1 MNIDRDLI
9 LAKINNIQNY
19 LNSIK
24 TYTRNFDINSLDE
37 IMVQDLVVLNLERA
51 IQACID
57 IALHILS
64 REALGVPLSMG
75 DAFFSLYKNSF
86 ISEELSKNLIKMV
99 GFRNIAVL
107 EYQRLNLDI
116 LKSVVKNN
124 LKDFEEFYKI
134 ILEKTKS
141 KYFQQTTTNPKTT
154 NPSLF
159 A

>member
-9 LAKINNIQNY
+9 LAKINNIQNC

-107 EYQRLNLDI
+107 EYQRLDLDI

-141 KYFQQTTTNPKTT
+141 K
-154 NPSLF
+154 
-159 A
+159 

>member
-9 LAKINNIQNY
+9 LAKINNIQNC

-99 GFRNIAVL
+99 GFRNIAVH
-107 EYQRLNLDI
+107 EYQRLDLDI

-134 ILEKTKS
+134 ILEKTKN
-141 KYFQQTTTNPKTT
+141 K
-154 NPSLF
+154 
-159 A
+159 

>member
-1 MNIDRDLI
+1 MNIDQDLI
-9 LAKINNIQNY
+9 LAKINNIQNC

-57 IALHILS
+57 L
-64 REALGVPLSMG
+64 
-75 DAFFSLYKNSF
+75 D
-86 ISEELSKNLIKMV
+86 
-99 GFRNIAVL
+99 
-107 EYQRLNLDI
+107 LDI

-141 KYFQQTTTNPKTT
+141 K
-154 NPSLF
+154 
-159 A
+159 

>member
-9 LAKINNIQNY
+9 LAKINNIQNC

-86 ISEELSKNLIKMV
+86 ISEKLSKNLIKMV
-99 GFRNIAVL
+99 GFRNIAVH
-107 EYQRLNLDI
+107 EYQRLDLDI

-134 ILEKTKS
+134 ILEKTKN
-141 KYFQQTTTNPKTT
+141 K
-154 NPSLF
+154 
-159 A
+159 

>member
-9 LAKINNIQNY
+9 LAKINNIQNC

-99 GFRNIAVL
+99 GFRNIAVH
-107 EYQRLNLDI
+107 EYQRLDLDI

-141 KYFQQTTTNPKTT
+141 N
-154 NPSLF
+154 
-159 A
+159 

>member
-9 LAKINNIQNY
+9 LAKINNIQ
-19 LNSIK
+19 
-24 TYTRNFDINSLDE
+24 
-37 IMVQDLVVLNLERA
+37 
-51 IQACID
+51 
-57 IALHILS
+57 
-64 REALGVPLSMG
+64 MG

-99 GFRNIAVL
+99 GFRNIAVH
-107 EYQRLNLDI
+107 EYQRLDLDI

-141 KYFQQTTTNPKTT
+141 K
-154 NPSLF
+154 
-159 A
+159 

>member
-9 LAKINNIQNY
+9 LAKINNIQNC

-99 GFRNIAVL
+99 GFRNIAVH
-107 EYQRLNLDI
+107 EYQRLDLDI

-134 ILEKTKS
+134 ILEKTK
-141 KYFQQTTTNPKTT
+141 NR
-154 NPSLF
+154 
-159 A
+159 

>member
-9 LAKINNIQNY
+9 LAKINNIQNC

-24 TYTRNFDINSLDE
+24 TYTRNFDINSHDE

-116 LKSVVKNN
+116 LKSVIKNN

-141 KYFQQTTTNPKTT
+141 K
-154 NPSLF
+154 
-159 A
+159 

>member
-9 LAKINNIQNY
+9 LAKINNIQNC

-64 REALGVPLSMG
+64 REALGVHLSMG

-99 GFRNIAVL
+99 GFRNIAVH
-107 EYQRLNLDI
+107 EYQRLDLDI

-141 KYFQQTTTNPKTT
+141 K
-154 NPSLF
+154 
-159 A
+159 